1 MTNPQFDLLNV
12 LPVRT
17 RTPTQR
23 EIAIASAGGPQ
34 PENSREYTN
43 EIDMVK
49 AIIDGEGLGSAKLAL
64 EDALQSSTT
73 YKEWQ
78 RAMPG
83 LKDVPNIHG
92 FRTKPKHKNNIS
104 LVNMEIETVGGFLPK
119 DQILYRGGVFF
130 PNDSL
135 TNDGPISATTMP
147 CVARWHAIEVSGSIA
162 ILRIAEHHKV
172 KAFAFKTRGNQRLT
186 HEFEVLVQNGV
197 KLNYQNSLHHN
208 GMMIYQYD
216 VYLA

>member
-1 MTNPQFDLLNV
+1 MSNPYFDLLNV
-12 LPVRT
+12 FPVRT
-17 RTPTQR
+17 RTPTHR
-23 EIAIASAGGPQ
+23 EMAIASAEGPQ
-34 PENSREYTN
+34 PENSLEYTN
-43 EIDMVK
+43 QIDIVK
-49 AIIDGEGLGSAKLAL
+49 AIIEGEGLGSAKSAL
-64 EDALQSSTT
+64 EHALQSSST

-78 RAMPG
+78 RTMPY

-92 FRTKPKHKNNIS
+92 FRTKPKHKNNVL
-104 LVNMEIETVGGFLPK
+104 LVNKEIETLGGFLPK
-119 DQILYRGGVFF
+119 DQILYRGGVFS

-135 TNDGPISATTMP
+135 INNGPISTTTMP

-186 HEFEVLVQNGV
+186 HEFEVLVQNEV
-197 KLNYQNSLHHN
+197 KLNYQNSLHHH
-208 GMMIYQYD
+208 GMDIYQYD